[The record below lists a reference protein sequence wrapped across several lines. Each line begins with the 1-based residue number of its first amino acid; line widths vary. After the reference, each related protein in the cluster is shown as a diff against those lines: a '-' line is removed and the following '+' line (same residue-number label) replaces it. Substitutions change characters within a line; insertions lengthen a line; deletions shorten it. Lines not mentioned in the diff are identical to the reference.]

1 MIVGNPANASGN
13 SAVENINIYV
23 GLKGGTTPGRI
34 KVAVEDDGAGSTINA
49 FPANSTGATIQGHPG
64 AAGAAAV
71 GAAFYFDTPACGSTP
86 AQLEYFSSQG
96 GAPILFDSSGNRLAT
111 ATVRQKPDFV
121 GPNGGNDTFLGFTL
135 ASAGVAGGLLSTNIT
150 ACQND
155 PSYPNFFGTSAATP
169 HIASIAALM
178 LQANPAVTPAQIYQA
193 LRGSA
198 LPMGP
203 SPNVDAGYGF
213 VQADVAMGLIP
224 PALTLAAS
232 SIVAGSSTTLTW
244 SSVNTTGCTASGS
257 WTGALPSSG
266 SQTETPSAAGTDTYM
281 LTCANAAGASPATSV
296 ALTVTAAPAKS
307 GGGGGSLDLL
317 LLSGLAAMGLARILR
332 ARRDNLTA

>member
-1 MIVGNPANASGN
+1 
-13 SAVENINIYV
+13 
-23 GLKGGTTPGRI
+23 
-34 KVAVEDDGAGSTINA
+34 
-49 FPANSTGATIQGHPG
+49 
-64 AAGAAAV
+64 
-71 GAAFYFDTPACGSTP
+71 
-86 AQLEYFSSQG
+86 
-96 GAPILFDSSGNRLAT
+96 LFDSSGNRLAT
-111 ATVRQKPDFV
+111 AIVRQKPDFV

-135 ASAGVAGGLLSTNIT
+135 ASDGVTGSDGLLSTNIT

-178 LQANPAVTPAQIYQA
+178 LEANPAVTPAQIYQA
-193 LRGSA
+193 LRSGA

-224 PALTLAAS
+224 PTLTLAAS

-257 WTGALPSSG
+257 WSGAMSSSG

-281 LTCANAAGASPATSV
+281 LTCANAAGTSPATSV
-296 ALTVTAAPAKS
+296 VLTVTAAPAKS
-307 GGGGGSLDLL
+307 GGGGGGGGSLDFL

-332 ARRDNLTA
+332 SRRSIRTR